1 VGPLRARIMR
11 EGDPC
16 VWDAVIT
23 GLNRNEV
30 GALIFP
36 RLDDCRRLSGL
47 PATADAL
54 QVLLH
59 PAVQGFF
66 QALLDR
72 LQQGATGSASRV
84 ARLHVMHQPPSL
96 DVGEVTDKGTINQ
109 RAVLTNRAALV
120 ERLHEAGLDDG
131 EVLRPV

>member
-1 VGPLRARIMR
+1 MR

-36 RLDDCRRLSGL
+36 RLDDCRRLAGL
-47 PATADAL
+47 PANANPAQIL
-54 QVLLH
+54 QH
-59 PAVQGFF
+59 PDVRAFF
-66 QALLDR
+66 QALLQR

-120 ERLHEAGLDDG
+120 ERLHEAGSDDR
-131 EVLRPV
+131 EVLQASAAS

>member
-1 VGPLRARIMR
+1 
-11 EGDPC
+11 
-16 VWDAVIT
+16 VIT

-36 RLDDCRRLSGL
+36 RLDDCRRLAGL
-47 PATADAL
+47 AGEASPAEIL
-54 QVLLH
+54 QH
-59 PAVQGFF
+59 PSVQAFF
-66 QALLDR
+66 QAVLDR

-109 RAVLTNRAALV
+109 RAVLAHRAALV
-120 ERLHEAGLDDG
+120 ERLHEAGAEDAQ
-131 EVLRPV
+131 VLRPAVGA